1 MGEKASDCLYQHY
14 QHCSLD
20 QQSTKLF
27 EMVSLLVCPGFVC
40 KMFFRQ
46 LRSGHIRKPCLAWLA
61 IPQRQQAAGIDLH
74 QAIGA
79 SRASVVRRPKS
90 MRGGK
95 RKSKGESIW
104 INDGNRW
111 QPTSANTPYVHRSD
125 VDRRKFQTGKR
136 EHSLRYYIYVQHF
149 AGYLFYVKWFEKQFQ
164 TR

>member
-1 MGEKASDCLYQHY
+1 
-14 QHCSLD
+14 
-20 QQSTKLF
+20 
-27 EMVSLLVCPGFVC
+27 
-40 KMFFRQ
+40 
-46 LRSGHIRKPCLAWLA
+46 
-61 IPQRQQAAGIDLH
+61 
-74 QAIGA
+74 
-79 SRASVVRRPKS
+79 

-125 VDRRKFQTGKR
+125 VDRRKFQTGRR